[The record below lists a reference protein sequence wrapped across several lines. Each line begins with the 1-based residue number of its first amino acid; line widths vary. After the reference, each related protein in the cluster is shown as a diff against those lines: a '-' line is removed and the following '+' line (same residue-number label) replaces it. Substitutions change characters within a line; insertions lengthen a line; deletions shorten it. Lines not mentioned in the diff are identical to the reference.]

1 MSRDPL
7 GRPTARSVAV
17 MDMATNNNIYKT
29 ASSAFVSLLPDHCGE
44 VAKSRAVELPDSTRS
59 ACRTLRKIP
68 LSRDASL

>member
-17 MDMATNNNIYKT
+17 MDMATNNNIYAAYINNIYKT

-44 VAKSRAVELPDSTRS
+44 VAKSAVELGGVRPD
-59 ACRTLRKIP
+59 
-68 LSRDASL
+68 